1 MRVRM
6 PMLPRLLLLGVVITL
21 TLFLLPLVY
30 SNDFALTIMTF
41 ANILAVVAAS
51 WDFFTGLTGRFN
63 FGQALFFGIGSYA
76 AGFMNLNLRYGPL
89 LTIPLAGGVAIV
101 IGVAFGYP
109 TLRLK
114 GPYFALATLI
124 FPLIAG
130 DLTFSLSSVFGGEH
144 GLYGLTSISDSYVAQ
159 YYGSLVLMLVT
170 VIILIYLASSR
181 LGLALESIRDDE
193 KAASAT
199 GMNVTKYKLIAYVIS
214 AFFTGMAGAYQ
225 AQLFRF
231 VGPNSFSS
239 NISFEVIAMTIVGG
253 IATIVGPVLGAYLLV
268 IVLDGLGVS
277 SDISIL
283 TYGLLLMAIVL
294 AFPGGIL
301 GRLKAN
307 LRGMRIRRL
316 LGGRPAAT

>member
-1 MRVRM
+1 MRHVSSF
-6 PMLPRLLLLGVVITL
+6 LLVGITLALVLLLL
-21 TLFLLPLVY
+21 PAVY
-30 SNDFALTIMTF
+30 PNDFALTILTF
-41 ANILAVVAAS
+41 ANTFAVVAAS
-51 WDFFTGLTGRFN
+51 WDFFTGFTGRFN
-63 FGQALFFGIGSYA
+63 FGQALFFGVGAYA
-76 AGFMNLNLRYGPL
+76 AGFMNLNLKYGPL
-89 LTIPLAGGVAIV
+89 LTIPLAGVAAMV

-144 GLYGLTSISDSYVAQ
+144 GLYGLTSISDSYMVQ
-159 YYGSLVLMLVT
+159 YYGSLLLMLAT

-181 LGLALESIRDDE
+181 LGLALETIRDDE

-225 AQLFRF
+225 AQMFKF
-231 VGPNSFSS
+231 VGPDTFSS
-239 NISFEVIAMTIVGG
+239 NISFEIIAMAIIGG

-268 IVLDGLGVS
+268 VILEGLGIS
-277 SDISIL
+277 SDLSVLI
-283 TYGLLLMAIVL
+283 YGVLLMAIVL
-294 AFPGGIL
+294 TFPGGLL
-301 GRLKAN
+301 GRLKSN
-307 LRGMRIRRL
+307 LRGLRIRRL
-316 LGGRPAAT
+316 LGGKPAVT

>member
-1 MRVRM
+1 M
-6 PMLPRLLLLGVVITL
+6 PRLSRFLVLGIVFGA
-21 TLFLLPLVY
+21 TLFLLPIAY
-30 SNDFALTIMTF
+30 SNDFVLTIMTF
-41 ANILAVVAAS
+41 ANTFAVVAAS

-76 AGFMNLNLRYGPL
+76 AGFMNLNLKYGPL
-89 LTIPLAGGVAIV
+89 LNIPLAGAVAVV

-114 GPYFALATLI
+114 GPYFALATMI

-144 GLYGLTSISDSYVAQ
+144 GLYGLTSISDSYIVQ
-159 YYGSLVLMLVT
+159 YYGSLLLMLIT
-170 VIILIYLASSR
+170 VIVLIYLASSR

-193 KAASAT
+193 KAALAT
-199 GMNVTKYKLIAYVIS
+199 GMNVTKYKLIAYAVS

-225 AQLFRF
+225 AQLFKF
-231 VGPNSFSS
+231 VGPNTFSS

-268 IVLDGLGVS
+268 VVLDGLGVS
-277 SDISIL
+277 SDISVL
-283 TYGLLLMAIVL
+283 TYGVLLMAIVL
-294 AFPGGIL
+294 AFPGGLL
-301 GRLKAN
+301 GRLKSN

-316 LGGRPAAT
+316 VGGKTAAT